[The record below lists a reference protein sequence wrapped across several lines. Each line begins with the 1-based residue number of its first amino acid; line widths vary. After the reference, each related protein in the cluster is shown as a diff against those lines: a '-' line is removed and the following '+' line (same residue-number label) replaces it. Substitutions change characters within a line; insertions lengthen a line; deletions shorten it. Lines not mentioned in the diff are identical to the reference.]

1 METGLQVCLKLDKV
15 PVVVAAEIVV
25 VAAEIVVV
33 AAEIVVV
40 AAEIVVVPQLGK
52 L

>member
-1 METGLQVCLKLDKV
+1 MQFQMETGLQVCLKLDKV

-40 AAEIVVVPQLGK
+40 PQLGK